1 MGNGLPTFVDTLG
14 EHVNQVLILPCKGL
28 TAAAH
33 SLLPNSSI
41 IILNKH
47 PLDTYEYKINSSCCG
62 RAAIVEESGLKLVI
76 PWELYILYI
85 LFRSATISARPSCG
99 VPTAAF

>member
-1 MGNGLPTFVDTLG
+1 MGCPFCVDTLG
-14 EHVNQVLILPCKGL
+14 EPVNQVLILPCEGL
-28 TAAAH
+28 TAAAQ

-41 IILNKH
+41 FFLILNKH